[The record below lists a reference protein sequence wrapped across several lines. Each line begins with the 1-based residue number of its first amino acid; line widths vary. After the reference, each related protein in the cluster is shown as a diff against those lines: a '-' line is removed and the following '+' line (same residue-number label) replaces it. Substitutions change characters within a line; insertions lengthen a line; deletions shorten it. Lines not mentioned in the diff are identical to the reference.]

1 MSRSLLRR
9 LKRLERQQPAP
20 GVSFWD
26 LLSGRVSAVGLT
38 EDDLD
43 DASKDI
49 YRRYVAVREQ
59 YPDGVPDTVG
69 EKMRAMLEGRPPQHL
84 LKELPP
90 APAAGPPLSEPARK
104 VNRREHDPSRNG
116 TGCH

>member
-1 MSRSLLRR
+1 MTRNLRAR
-9 LKRLERQQPAP
+9 VKRLERQQPAP

-26 LLSGRVSAVGLT
+26 LLSGRVSTEGLT

-49 YRRYVAVREQ
+49 YRRYVAVCEQ
-59 YPDGVPDTVG
+59 FKDGVPDTVG

-90 APAAGPPLSEPARK
+90 APAAAPPLSEPARSG
-104 VNRREHDPSRNG
+104 NGLAHMPLGNG
-116 TGCH
+116 TGHD

>member
-1 MSRSLLRR
+1 
-9 LKRLERQQPAP
+9 
-20 GVSFWD
+20 VSFWD
-26 LLSGRVSAVGLT
+26 LLSGRVSAEGLT
-38 EDDLD
+38 EDDLA

-59 YPDGVPDTVG
+59 FPNGVPDTVE
-69 EKMRAMLEGRPPQHL
+69 EKIQAMLEGRPPQHL

-90 APAAGPPLSEPARK
+90 APAAGPDASEPARP
-104 VNRREHDPSRNG
+104 VNGLAHMPSGNG